1 MRILGLILLS
11 CFFIGFILVVCEVV
25 SGVRVLGFSLFIRF
39 EVELLDV
46 EVLAILVFFLGFIEV
61 RALSMVSLTEL

>member
-1 MRILGLILLS
+1 MAA
-11 CFFIGFILVVCEVV
+11 CEVA
-25 SGVRVLGFSLFIRF
+25 SGVRVLGFSLFILF

-46 EVLAILVFFLGFIEV
+46 EVLAILVFFLEFIEA

>member
-1 MRILGLILLS
+1 M
-11 CFFIGFILVVCEVV
+11 VVCEVV

-46 EVLAILVFFLGFIEV
+46 EVLAILVFFLEFIEV
-61 RALSMVSLTEL
+61 RVLSMISLTEL